1 MIILFGGT
9 FDPIHNGHLKL
20 ALHIANQFKCK
31 VDLLPLNGTPNYKPA
46 PVASLKQRLEMLE
59 LVIAMKPEQLQLNL
73 SETEYPEYSPSYLT
87 LSRLRAKYGKEEC
100 FFFIIGGDSLISLNT
115 WDNWQELLKLTNFI
129 VAMRPGYLVD
139 NLDQEIAKHIVS
151 LENYDPNIS
160 AGQIV
165 ITDFSP
171 VDISSTKIRANCKN
185 NSTITKLIPELVY
198 SYIIQNKLYQ

>member
-20 ALHIANQFKCK
+20 ALHIASQFKTK

-59 LVIAMKPEQLQLNL
+59 LVIAMYPEQLQINL

-87 LSRLRAKYGKEEC
+87 LSRLRAKYGAKES
-100 FFFIIGGDSLISLNT
+100 FYFVIGGDSLISLNT

-139 NLDQEIAKHIVS
+139 NLDQEIASHIVT
-151 LENYDPNIS
+151 LENYDPNTL

-165 ITDFSP
+165 ITDFTP
-171 VDISSTKIRANCKN
+171 VDISSTLIRANCKIQ
-185 NSTITKLIPELVY
+185 TDVATLIPEPIF
-198 SYIIQNKLYQ
+198 SYIQNNQLYN